1 MRGWWRTAVGG
12 FPRQFWLLWTG
23 TLINRLGSFVV
34 ILLAI
39 YLTGERH
46 FTQGATGLVI
56 GLYGVGGAVGTTTG
70 GVLADRIGRRPT
82 LVTAQFGA
90 AALMLTLGFARSYGQ
105 IIVAAFALGVVAE
118 AARPAF
124 QAMMIDVVPDTDRLR
139 AFSLNY
145 WAINLGFAVAAI
157 GAGFAAQFD
166 YLLVFAIDAG
176 TTLIA
181 ATITLFFIRE
191 TRPVRPAPAARTRRD
206 PGMRTALRDRA
217 FLTFLGLNLFAVLVM
232 FQHQSTLPIAMT
244 ADGLSPATYGWVIA
258 LNGILIVA
266 GQMFVPKL
274 IGGFPRARV
283 LALAT
288 LIVGVGFGLVAFAG
302 TAWFY
307 AVTVII
313 WTLGEMIQS
322 PSNAALIAD
331 LSPVALRGRYAGLTS
346 LSWSAAAALAPIVGG
361 LTQQHLGNTTLWLGC
376 AVVGAATA
384 CGQLLAG
391 PTWERRA
398 AALRATNHPASN
410 PPATDHPAS
419 GADPAPDPAGDPLP
433 AAGGART
440 AGATTVSAMVS
451 GASTAEATTGGET
464 APQLADAMV
473 EIAAEAIPP
482 ISTAEP
488 AADIPPA
495 RLHPT
500 RPKSH

>member
-46 FTQGATGLVI
+46 FSQSATGLVI
-56 GLYGVGGAVGTTTG
+56 GLYGVGGAIGTTGG
-70 GVLADRIGRRPT
+70 GVLADRWGRRPT
-82 LVTAQFGA
+82 LLVAQFGA

-105 IIVAAFALGVVAE
+105 IMVCAFALGVVAE

-124 QAMMIDVVPDTDRLR
+124 QAMMIDIVPDRDRLR

-145 WAINLGFAVAAI
+145 WAINLGFAVAAV

-181 ATITLFFIRE
+181 ATIGLLFLRE
-191 TRPVRPAPAARTRRD
+191 TRPVRPAPSPRDRAAGDAGLRTV
-206 PGMRTALRDRA
+206 LRDRA
-217 FLTFLGLNLFAVLVM
+217 FLTFIGLNLFAVLVM

-258 LNGILIVA
+258 LNGFLIVA
-266 GQMFVPKL
+266 GQMFVPRL

-288 LIVGVGFGLVAFAG
+288 LVVGVGFGLVTFAG
-302 TAWFY
+302 TAGFY
-307 AVTVII
+307 GLTVVI
-313 WTLGEMIQS
+313 WTLGEMLQS

-331 LSPVALRGRYAGLTS
+331 LSPVALRGRYAGVNS
-346 LSWSAAAALAPIVGG
+346 LSWSAGSALAPILGG
-361 LTQQHLGNTTLWLGC
+361 LVQQHLGNSALWLGC
-376 AVVGAATA
+376 ALVGAVTA
-384 CGQLLAG
+384 GGQLLAG
-391 PTWERRA
+391 PLWERRA
-398 AALRATNHPASN
+398 AALRA
-410 PPATDHPAS
+410 
-419 GADPAPDPAGDPLP
+419 
-433 AAGGART
+433 
-440 AGATTVSAMVS
+440 
-451 GASTAEATTGGET
+451 STAVPTRSPTTDEF
-464 APQLADAMV
+464 
-473 EIAAEAIPP
+473 EAIPP

-488 AADIPPA
+488 AADTPPA
-495 RLHPT
+495 ELDSARSPAPQPPPP
-500 RPKSH
+500 RPPLAVPLERSSGTAGD